1 MRKILKKMLIFS
13 KRMPIA
19 IAKPKAGGVMKFGK
33 LKKVDLR
40 ELWSREDKEFTPWLK
55 DNLDHL
61 GTEIG
66 LDLEKVEESETEAL
80 LDNSGF
86 KVDIVVTTKDG
97 EQIIIE
103 NQLEKTDHKHL
114 GQIMTYM
121 INREAKVAVW
131 IAKDVR
137 EEHVRVINWLNEF
150 TDKDFYL
157 IQLEGYQIDDS
168 KLAPSFNT
176 ICKPSE
182 EIKKWGK
189 QKKEL
194 DETKKLKTD
203 FWKNLLENNKEN
215 TKGFSPSWW
224 TVIEKKSTN
233 KDISLAYNINRTKGG
248 ISIKFKQDF
257 KDQFF
262 SLKKEWEN
270 ELGFPL
276 EFRNSGNAGK
286 PSDKCEFIKWF
297 DKGGYKNPKAEWK
310 EIQEEM
316 VNNMIKLEKLL
327 ESFLSNQKLSNKV
340 A

>member
-1 MRKILKKMLIFS
+1 
-13 KRMPIA
+13 MPIA
-19 IAKPKAGGVMKFGK
+19 IAKPKTGGVMKFGK

-55 DNLDHL
+55 GNLDHL

-66 LDLEKVEESETEAL
+66 LDLEAIKESKTEAPL
-80 LDNSGF
+80 NDSNF
-86 KVDIVVTTKDG
+86 KVDILATTKNG
-97 EQIIIE
+97 EKIIIE

-114 GQIMTYM
+114 GQTLTYM
-121 INREAKVAVW
+121 INMEAKVAVW
-131 IAKDVR
+131 IAKEAR
-137 EEHVRVINWLNEF
+137 EEHIKVISWLNEA

-157 IQLEGYQIDDS
+157 IQLESYQIDDS
-168 KLAPSFNT
+168 KPAPLFKV
-176 ICKPSE
+176 ICEPSE
-182 EIKKWGK
+182 EIKQLGK

-194 DETKKLKTD
+194 DETLTNKLKTD
-203 FWKNLLENNKEN
+203 FWKKFLENNKEK
-215 TKGFSPSWW
+215 TKGFSLPSPSWW
-224 TVIEKKSTN
+224 TVMEKNSPH
-233 KDISLAYNINRTKGG
+233 KDISLAYNIRKNKGG
-248 ISIKFKQDF
+248 IIIKFKQDF

-262 SLKKEWEN
+262 NLKKEWEN

-276 EFRNSGNAGK
+276 EFRKSGNAGK
-286 PSDKCEFIKWF
+286 PSDKYELCKLF
-297 DKGGYKNPKAEWK
+297 DKGGYRNPKAEWK